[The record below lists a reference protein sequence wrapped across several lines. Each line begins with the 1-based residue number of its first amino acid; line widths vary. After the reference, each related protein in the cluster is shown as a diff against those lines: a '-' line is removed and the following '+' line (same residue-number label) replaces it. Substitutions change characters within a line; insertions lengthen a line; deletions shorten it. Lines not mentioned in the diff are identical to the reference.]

1 MIMPEICQVC
11 GLPRDLCMCSEIAKE
26 QQKIVIY
33 TLKRRFGKL
42 MTVIEGIDEKSRG
55 IDLKSLTKKL
65 KERCA
70 CGGTSKD
77 GKIELQGEQR
87 DKVKK
92 SLIEAGFVESSIEV
106 K

>member
-1 MIMPEICQVC
+1 MIMPEICEVC
-11 GLPRDLCMCSEIAKE
+11 GLPRELCMCGEIAKE

-33 TLKRRFGKL
+33 TTRRRYRKL
-42 MTVIEGIDEKSRG
+42 MTIVEGINQKD
-55 IDLKSLTKKL
+55 IDVKSLAKQL

-70 CGGTSKD
+70 CGGTAKE

-92 SLIEAGFVESSIEV
+92 TLISSGFDEESIEV

>member
-11 GLPRDLCMCSEIAKE
+11 GLPLELCMCGEIAKE

-33 TLKRRFGKL
+33 TLRRRFRKL
-42 MTVIEGIDEKSRG
+42 MTIIEGIDQKD
-55 IDLKSLTKKL
+55 IDYKSLTKQL
-65 KERCA
+65 KEHCA
-70 CGGTSKD
+70 CGGTAKG

-87 DKVKK
+87 EKVKK
-92 SLIEAGFVESSIEV
+92 ALISSGFSESSIEV